1 MVLKLIVRYVS
12 MEEEVLEDQG
22 AVAAL
27 AEALVSAELCFP
39 VSSASENISTH
50 GS

>member
-1 MVLKLIVRYVS
+1 MGLKLIVRYVS

-22 AVAAL
+22 AVVAL
-27 AEALVSAELCFP
+27 AESLVSAELCFP
-39 VSSASENISTH
+39 VSSASENIPTH

>member
-1 MVLKLIVRYVS
+1 MKE
-12 MEEEVLEDQG
+12 MVLEDQG

-27 AEALVSAELCFP
+27 AKALVSAELCFP
-39 VSSASENISTH
+39 VSCASENIPTH